1 MGKSTMGGIIGSAAL
16 CLSLPLI
23 HYAPA
28 APARNTA
35 AAVAYTGSSEGYN
48 KGMQRPTSSEHSPA
62 FQKYIDRVPGGDIL
76 ALLDTQIGET
86 RALITSIPESEGGHR
101 YAPGKWSI
109 REVIGHLSDAERIF
123 AYRALRFARADATP
137 LSGFDENTYIA
148 PGGFDRRTLADL
160 MDEYAAVRTATL
172 TLFRGLDADAWNRSG
187 DANRSLTSV
196 RALAWIIAGHE
207 RHHVSILRERYLPT
221 SSR

>member
-1 MGKSTMGGIIGSAAL
+1 
-16 CLSLPLI
+16 
-23 HYAPA
+23 
-28 APARNTA
+28 
-35 AAVAYTGSSEGYN
+35 
-48 KGMQRPTSSEHSPA
+48 MQRPASSEYAPS
-62 FQKYIDRVPGGDIL
+62 FQKYVDLVSGCGIL
-76 ALLDTQIGET
+76 AVLDDQIGDT
-86 RALITSIPESEGGHR
+86 RALIASISESEGGHR

-123 AYRALRFARADATP
+123 AYRALRFARGDETP

-160 MDEYAAVRTATL
+160 MEEFAAVRRATVA
-172 TLFRGLDADAWNRSG
+172 LFRGLDEDAWGRCG
-187 DANRSLTSV
+187 TANRNDCSV